1 MGVESFSQPERLFW
15 QWLSG
20 RDYPEPRYGRCKPW
34 LCAAHSKI
42 DPFFDAREL
51 RYFEIFRQGVA
62 GQLAFHLRLGSE
74 RLEVDELVAE
84 VVFVGDA

>member
-1 MGVESFSQPERLFW
+1 MA
-15 QWLSG
+15 
-20 RDYPEPRYGRCKPW
+20 
-34 LCAAHSKI
+34 LCRPKI
-42 DPFFDAREL
+42 DPFFDALEL
-51 RYFEIFRQGVA
+51 RYFGIFRQGVA